1 MINLVFMMILEL
13 LINIL
18 SWVLILLGSGLV
30 LIGSFGFFR
39 FPDFWSRLHAAS
51 VIDSGGM
58 ILIIVGMCFQAG
70 LTLITVKLVLI
81 AIFLVITG
89 PTATHAV
96 ANAASV
102 SGLMIK
108 DRSLSNR
115 IRGDDLKVRKKE

>member
-1 MINLVFMMILEL
+1 MKNLGYMMMVEL
-13 LINIL
+13 TINIV

-30 LIGSFGFFR
+30 FIGSLGFFR

-58 ILIIVGMCFQAG
+58 ILLILGMCFQAG
-70 LTLITVKLVLI
+70 FSLITVKLFLI

-96 ANAASV
+96 ANAALV
-102 SGLMIK
+102 SGLSINNRSSK
-108 DRSLSNR
+108 D
-115 IRGDDLKVRKKE
+115 KVREEELRIEKKE

>member
-13 LINIL
+13 LINIV

>member
-1 MINLVFMMILEL
+1 MMMVEL
-13 LINIL
+13 TINIV

-30 LIGSFGFFR
+30 LIGSLGFFR
-39 FPDFWSRLHAAS
+39 LPDFWSRLHAAS

-58 ILIIVGMCFQAG
+58 ILIVLGMCFQAG
-70 LTLITVKLVLI
+70 LSLITVKLFLI

-96 ANAASV
+96 ANAALV

-108 DRSLSNR
+108 NKSLRNKP
-115 IRGDDLKVRKKE
+115 IAEDLKIEKKE

>member
-1 MINLVFMMILEL
+1 MINPVFMMIFEL
-13 LINIL
+13 FINIV